1 MSWIKD
7 TYQTFFGNKDI
18 NSSGVCT
25 GKALNQGGIAGRVES
40 TGLGVYFATR
50 DILNHEELMHKYKIP
65 LGVAGKSFI
74 I

>member
-25 GKALNQGGIAGRVES
+25 GKALNQGGIAGRTES
-40 TGLGVYFATR
+40 TGLGVYYATR
-50 DILNHEELMHKYKIP
+50 DILNHDLLMSKYNIP
-65 LGVAGKSFI
+65 KGVAGKSYI